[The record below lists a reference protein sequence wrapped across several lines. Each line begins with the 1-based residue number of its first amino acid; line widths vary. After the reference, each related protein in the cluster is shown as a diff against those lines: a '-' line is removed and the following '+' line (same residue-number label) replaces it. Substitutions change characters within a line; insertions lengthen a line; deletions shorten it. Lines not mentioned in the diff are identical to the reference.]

1 MKAVQFYH
9 AGCSVCVSAEQSLV
23 DALDKT
29 KYTVEKVDVGT
40 HPERRADAERSGV
53 KTLPALVINGVPFH
67 INFGA
72 NVADLK
78 A

>member
-1 MKAVQFYH
+1 MRKVQWFH
-9 AGCSVCVSAEQSLV
+9 GGCSVCVAAEDAVV
-23 DALDKT
+23 DALDRT
-29 KYTVEKVDVGT
+29 KFEVEKINVVENPG
-40 HPERRADAERSGV
+40 RLAEVEAFGA
-53 KTLPALVINGVPFH
+53 KTLPVLVMNGVPFH